1 MDIYRNQEREL
12 KLAKKPLIVWKMN
25 YGKSINSI
33 DCEKIS
39 EIVRRDWR
47 KLSQLR
53 DQPCKQYKKRSQER
67 QTNKMTKPI
76 STINGLKRND
86 INDLHLRFI
95 QLVMEMK
102 KEGHDPLAI
111 AGCMLAGAVQMY
123 QSELGMQT
131 TSDLLD
137 QIANGSDDDIDIDLD
152 VDKETIH

>member
-1 MDIYRNQEREL
+1 
-12 KLAKKPLIVWKMN
+12 
-25 YGKSINSI
+25 
-33 DCEKIS
+33 
-39 EIVRRDWR
+39 
-47 KLSQLR
+47 
-53 DQPCKQYKKRSQER
+53 
-67 QTNKMTKPI
+67 MTKPI

-137 QIANGSDDDIDIDLD
+137 QIANGTDDDLEDIGISTE
-152 VDKETIH
+152 KETIH

>member
-1 MDIYRNQEREL
+1 
-12 KLAKKPLIVWKMN
+12 
-25 YGKSINSI
+25 
-33 DCEKIS
+33 
-39 EIVRRDWR
+39 
-47 KLSQLR
+47 
-53 DQPCKQYKKRSQER
+53 
-67 QTNKMTKPI
+67 MTKPI

-137 QIANGSDDDIDIDLD
+137 QIANGTDNDIDIDKI
-152 VDKETIH
+152 DKKGFFFK

>member
-1 MDIYRNQEREL
+1 M
-12 KLAKKPLIVWKMN
+12 K
-25 YGKSINSI
+25 
-33 DCEKIS
+33 
-39 EIVRRDWR
+39 
-47 KLSQLR
+47 
-53 DQPCKQYKKRSQER
+53 
-67 QTNKMTKPI
+67 
-76 STINGLKRND
+76 ND
-86 INDLHLRFI
+86 ITEMHMRFI